1 MDQLRFTGL
10 HEDGAHLVV
19 TAADGSDFTVP
30 IDDRLRS
37 ALRQSSGAPTARA
50 NATPREVQTQI
61 RAGLSNADVAALT
74 GWEVERVQRYE
85 GPILAE
91 REHIAGLARQAL
103 VRTHDRSGPPP
114 SLETRVRDRLHV
126 RGVDLDKVQWDAM
139 RPDGGQWSVVVR
151 FMAGQ
156 RIRQAA
162 WSFDLSARSV
172 DAIDDEARWLSE
184 DEQSL
189 PAAAPASA
197 LFGAGMD
204 GPDDL
209 MSTMRERSRRRGH
222 GQGRPRKN
230 AAATEQSPARNGS
243 DDSDAGMGDEIE
255 FDADA
260 ELDGEGADEI
270 DGGHDTEASGDP
282 AALPAGITDQAL
294 PLEDLPYDPDTMGLP
309 PAAGR
314 EAAPVPAHTD
324 EARARVDEDV
334 ERLDDDSPEE
344 DVDDGDVEESRE
356 ATLAD
361 FFGGEDID
369 DDDDLA
375 DDDLDEGDLDD
386 DHENEDE
393 DGAGDEDPSDEAPS
407 APSPPRGRKG
417 RPSVPSWD
425 DIMFGARDRD
435 R

>member
-10 HEDGAHLVV
+10 HEDGNHLVV
-19 TAADGSDFTVP
+19 TAADGSDFAVP

-37 ALRQSSGAPTARA
+37 ALRQSFGAPTIRA

-91 REHIAGLARQAL
+91 REHIAGLARQAP
-103 VRTHDRSGPPP
+103 VRTHDRTGPPP
-114 SLETRVRDRLHV
+114 SLESRVRDRLHV
-126 RGVDLDKVQWDAM
+126 RGVDLDKIQWDAM

-162 WSFDLSARSV
+162 WTFDLSTRSV

-189 PAAAPASA
+189 PAGAPASA
-197 LFGAGMD
+197 LFGAGMEA
-204 GPDDL
+204 PDDL

-230 AAATEQSPARNGS
+230 AAAAEQPSVGHGGADSDPS
-243 DDSDAGMGDEIE
+243 LDDSVD
-255 FDADA
+255 FDGDA
-260 ELDGEGADEI
+260 ELDVEAADET
-270 DGGHDTEASGDP
+270 DLRHDTEASGDP
-282 AALPAGITDQAL
+282 AALPAGVTDQAL

-314 EAAPVPAHTD
+314 EAASVSRDTD
-324 EARARVDEDV
+324 EARARWDDDV
-334 ERLDDDSPEE
+334 EPPDDDSPAEEVLEDEDVE
-344 DVDDGDVEESRE
+344 DVDDGDDHPEDSRE

-361 FFGGEDID
+361 FFGREDID
-369 DDDDLA
+369 DDD
-375 DDDLDEGDLDD
+375 GV
-386 DHENEDE
+386 
-393 DGAGDEDPSDEAPS
+393 DEAPS

-425 DIMFGARDRD
+425 DIMFGARDKD